1 MAHQPDPVL
10 RLLWRHGLDD
20 PAAPRRGR
28 KQSLTVDDVVDAA
41 IKIAD
46 RDGLD
51 TLTMRLL
58 ATELGI
64 GAMSL
69 YTYVPGREEL
79 LALMADQALRRRTL
93 PPMPEDL
100 RERLALIARTH
111 YEVCRDHPWILDVM
125 VLQNGVGPGL
135 SDLYEWQLSGID
147 GIGLNDLEM
156 DQTVA
161 VLMGFAGNVA
171 RSQERMRRAERAS
184 GMSEAEWWEAN
195 AAELG
200 TLMAGREY
208 PISGRVGTAAG
219 TAYQASA
226 DPSAELKFGLARII
240 DGIVAYVA
248 REAPSG
254 AS

>member
-10 RLLWRHGLDD
+10 RLLWRHGLDE
-20 PAAPRRGR
+20 PPAPRRGR

-51 TLTMRLL
+51 ALTMRLL

-69 YTYVPGREEL
+69 YTYVPGRKEL
-79 LALMADQALRRRTL
+79 LALMADQVFRRRTL
-93 PPMPEDL
+93 PPMPADL

-111 YEVCRDHPWILDVM
+111 YEICREHPWMPDVM
-125 VLQNGVGPGL
+125 ALQNGIGPGV
-135 SDLYEWQLSGID
+135 SDLYEWQLSGIED
-147 GIGLNDLEM
+147 IGLDDLEM

-161 VLMGFAGNVA
+161 VLIGFAGNIA
-171 RSQERMRRAERAS
+171 RSQERMRQAERES

-208 PISGRVGTAAG
+208 PIAARVGAAAG

-226 DPSAELKFGLARII
+226 DPSAELEFGLARII
-240 DGIVAYVA
+240 DGVVAYVD
-248 REAPSG
+248 RRS
-254 AS
+254 